1 MNCPS
6 CHTQNPGPGPFC
18 MSCGYR
24 LPALAPVQTPVAPN
38 PAPAPPAPVY
48 LPVPSAAAV
57 ATAPRSAGAPVS
69 SSRAR
74 GSLTTIRHSAAASVF
89 KVAFVVFCLLFGFF
103 GCLFVLLPGLFGS
116 SLLGSLAGDRDGLG
130 ILGGGMIAT
139 VVLYVLLVV
148 VGAFVQGIVTVI
160 AALIYNVAAGWVGG
174 VSVELEP

>member
-1 MNCPS
+1 
-6 CHTQNPGPGPFC
+6 

-24 LPALAPVQTPVAPN
+24 LPA
-38 PAPAPPAPVY
+38 PAPTQTSVTPKPAPVSPA
-48 LPVPSAAAV
+48 LAPLAVPSAAAV
-57 ATAPRSAGAPVS
+57 SAAPRSAAAPIPS
-69 SSRAR
+69 PIAR
-74 GSLTTIRHSAAASVF
+74 GSLTTIRHIAAGSVF
-89 KVAFVVFCLLFGFF
+89 KVAFVVSCLLFGFF